1 MSPKPTEFES
11 EAILLALKDRRRGGA
26 GPGQKKRPRHTVI
39 TKEQD
44 QLFFRHPECMTYFM
58 RLLQAGETP
67 EEIAT
72 QKGCLSRPP
81 NAISLPWIA
90 WACSSDKVDW
100 KSYSK

>member
-1 MSPKPTEFES
+1 
-11 EAILLALKDRRRGGA
+11 
-26 GPGQKKRPRHTVI
+26 VI